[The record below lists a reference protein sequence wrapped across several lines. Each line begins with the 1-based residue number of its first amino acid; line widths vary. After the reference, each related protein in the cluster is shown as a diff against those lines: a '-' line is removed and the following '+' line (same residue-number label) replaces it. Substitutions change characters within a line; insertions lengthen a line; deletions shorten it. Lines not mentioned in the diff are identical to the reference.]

1 MIDAAA
7 AGPIDW
13 DSILRLGNTRCDRV
27 VNSIRKTTRAERK
40 AVLDEIDLQFRKNIA
55 ETQAILRTGLGKSA
69 DRRKV
74 VSAALGHILCDL
86 FLLSGFRAAPVAED
100 RALMRFD
107 LTKLA
112 FALAAYRADHGAYPG
127 KLADLIP
134 KYIANIP
141 KDRFNDGDLHYSL
154 QGGGYLLYS
163 VGPNGKDDGGKGI
176 EDRKESSQAWDDIA
190 IRIAER

>member
-1 MIDAAA
+1 
-7 AGPIDW
+7 
-13 DSILRLGNTRCDRV
+13 
-27 VNSIRKTTRAERK
+27 
-40 AVLDEIDLQFRKNIA
+40 
-55 ETQAILRTGLGKSA
+55 
-69 DRRKV
+69 
-74 VSAALGHILCDL
+74 
-86 FLLSGFRAAPVAED
+86 
-100 RALMRFD
+100 MRFD

-163 VGPNGKDDGGKGI
+163 VGPNGRDDGGRNTADDGDKWLHETDASKI
-176 EDRKESSQAWDDIA
+176 PDYDDIA
-190 IRIAER
+190 IRTPEEKP